1 MIRKFIL
8 LFVIACSAA
17 NVAAQ
22 SSVDEMGEMLVHHF
36 LTDVTTM
43 QGSFEQSLI
52 DADGTVVEVSSG
64 TLEIERPV
72 RFRWSYS
79 EPYEQWLIA
88 DGLNVWSYDLDLQQV
103 TVKPQRDALANTPAL
118 LLGGAKDALAQFN
131 FGGTTVDEVTTWVR
145 LEPKD
150 ENSGFKRIELG
161 FIDGKLMRMMFF
173 DNLQQTTL
181 IALHDVT
188 INEPIDAAR
197 FEFSAPDGVDV
208 VGVPITTEA
217 ADF

>member
-8 LFVIACSAA
+8 LFVITCSAA

-79 EPYEQWLIA
+79 EPY
-88 DGLNVWSYDLDLQQV
+88 
-103 TVKPQRDALANTPAL
+103 
-118 LLGGAKDALAQFN
+118 
-131 FGGTTVDEVTTWVR
+131 
-145 LEPKD
+145 
-150 ENSGFKRIELG
+150 
-161 FIDGKLMRMMFF
+161 
-173 DNLQQTTL
+173 
-181 IALHDVT
+181 
-188 INEPIDAAR
+188 
-197 FEFSAPDGVDV
+197 
-208 VGVPITTEA
+208 
-217 ADF
+217 